1 MYNQM
6 LRAQLLG
13 IPSGLETPAQ
23 TGCRSPMHRSA
34 SSPLSLAGLYE
45 ILLEGQVSCLVS

>member
-23 TGCRSPMHRSA
+23 NGCRSPMHRSA
-34 SSPLSLAGLYE
+34 SSLASLAGPYKVMQ
-45 ILLEGQVSCLVS
+45 EGKVLCLVI